1 MYDLI
6 VVGGGPAGL
15 TAGIYAVRYGLDTV
29 VLEKNVLPGQ
39 IAAADLVENYTG
51 FTAISGPE
59 LMQRFK
65 EHAETVGVKNESA
78 EISSIRSEAGKKVV
92 VTDNGDLE
100 AKAVIIATGAN
111 PKKLGIPGEKEFMG
125 KGVSYCATCDAP
137 FYKGKVVMV
146 IGGGESA
153 LTDAL
158 ILSNIAKKV
167 YIIHR
172 RDKLRASRILQERVS
187 RKGNIEIIWDTVPEE
202 IQGKSGVENVMLRNL
217 RTGTV
222 YTMPVNGVF
231 VYVGIHPNT
240 EFIDVK
246 KNSSGFIL
254 TNEKLETS
262 VPGIYAAGDCRDTS
276 IWQVVTAVA
285 DGAVAA
291 VSAHEYVMNLELDDE
306 LQNTG

>member
-6 VVGGGPAGL
+6 IIGGGPAGL

-39 IAAADLVENYTG
+39 IAATDIIENYTG

-65 EHAETVGVKNESA
+65 EHAETVGVKIESA
-78 EISSIRSEAGKKVV
+78 QVSSIISEDGKKLV
-92 VTDNGDLE
+92 VTDSGNLGS
-100 AKAVIIATGAN
+100 KAVIIATGAN

-137 FYKGKVVMV
+137 FYKGKTVIVV
-146 IGGGESA
+146 GGGESA

-158 ILSNIAKKV
+158 ILSNVVKKV
-167 YIIHR
+167 YLVHR

-187 RKGNIEIIWDTVPEE
+187 RKSNIEIIWDTVPEE
-202 IQGKSGVENVMLRNL
+202 VQGKTGVENVILRNL
-217 RTGTV
+217 KTGDAN
-222 YTMPVNGVF
+222 TMQVDGVF
-231 VYVGIHPNT
+231 VYIGIHPNT

-262 VPGIYAAGDCRDTS
+262 IPGIYAAGDCRDTS

-291 VSAHEYVMNLELDDE
+291 VSAHEYIMNLELE
-306 LQNTG
+306 Q

>member
-6 VVGGGPAGL
+6 IIGGGPAGL
-15 TAGIYAVRYGLDTV
+15 TAGIYAVRYGMDTV

-39 IAAADLVENYTG
+39 IAATDMVENYTG

-65 EHAETVGVKNESA
+65 EHAETVGVKIESA
-78 EISSIRSEAGKKVV
+78 EVSSIISEDGKKVV
-92 VTDNGDLE
+92 VTDSGTLE
-100 AKAVIIATGAN
+100 SKTVIIATGAN

-137 FYKGKVVMV
+137 FYKGKTVIVV
-146 IGGGESA
+146 GGGESA

-158 ILSNIAKKV
+158 ILSNVVKKV

-187 RKGNIEIIWDTVPEE
+187 RKPNIEIVWDTVPEE
-202 IQGKSGVENVMLRNL
+202 IQGKTGVENVILRNL
-217 RTGTV
+217 KTRDV
-222 YTMPVNGVF
+222 YTLQVDGVF
-231 VYVGIHPNT
+231 VYIGIRPGT

-262 VPGIYAAGDCRDTS
+262 IPGIYAAGDCRDTS

-291 VSAHEYVMNLELDDE
+291 VSAHEYIMDLELE
-306 LQNTG
+306 QQVFTN

>member
-6 VVGGGPAGL
+6 IIGGGPAGL
-15 TAGIYAVRYGLDTV
+15 TAGIYAVRYGMDTV
-29 VLEKNVLPGQ
+29 VLEKNVMPGQ
-39 IAAADLVENYTG
+39 IAATDMVENYTG

-65 EHAETVGVKNESA
+65 EHAETVGVKIDSA
-78 EISSIRSEAGKKVV
+78 EVSSIISEDGKKVV
-92 VTDNGDLE
+92 VTDSGTLE
-100 AKAVIIATGAN
+100 SKTVIIATGAN

-137 FYKGKVVMV
+137 FYKGKTVIVV
-146 IGGGESA
+146 GGGESA

-158 ILSNIAKKV
+158 ILSNVVKKV

-187 RKGNIEIIWDTVPEE
+187 RKPNIEIVWDTVPEE
-202 IQGKSGVENVMLRNL
+202 IQGKAGVENVILRNL
-217 RTGTV
+217 KTRDV
-222 YTMPVNGVF
+222 YTLQVDGVF
-231 VYVGIHPNT
+231 VYIGIRPST

-262 VPGIYAAGDCRDTS
+262 IPGIYAAGDCRDTS

-291 VSAHEYVMNLELDDE
+291 VSAHEYIMDLELE
-306 LQNTG
+306 QQVFTN